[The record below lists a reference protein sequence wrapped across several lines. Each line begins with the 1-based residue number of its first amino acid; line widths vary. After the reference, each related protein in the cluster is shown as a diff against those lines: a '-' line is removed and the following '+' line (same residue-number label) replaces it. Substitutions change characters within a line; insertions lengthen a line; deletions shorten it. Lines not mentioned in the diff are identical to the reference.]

1 MAGEVFDEGEVRVD
15 LDLSGIPSQLDDLA
29 ADVEGAFGG
38 TASRWVTRSLGC
50 AGLGDKLGD
59 SLAGAASGL
68 ANSIG
73 GALSGVASTLGNALQ
88 STLEGVGI
96 AAGGALATSLVGG
109 YQRYTAIEDATAAL
123 TVSLGNATEAAG
135 LLDEV
140 MGVVTGTPYDFQNF
154 ADAAQR
160 MVSFGVEAEKVP
172 TYLEAIG
179 ETAATKG
186 GRANEFAQRLATNF
200 GQIAAMGKI
209 TGAEIREMAIAGVP
223 ALQILANEF
232 GVSAEEMQKMV
243 SDGAVPAT
251 EAMDALAKG
260 ILEGTDGIAGATP
273 ALAGT
278 MEGLREQLS
287 GALSGVSSASDRF
300 GAKIVEGFAPAMT
313 VGANALS
320 GFIDAMSRAV
330 SPIISDFVEME
341 WIQDIIDMV
350 DDLDA
355 SAFDSVID
363 KISQFS
369 DVLIPLG
376 ALAGASGISALSG
389 VLGPF
394 AALLGPFGTALGPV
408 IAGIG
413 GLVAVSEPLQDSLS
427 GLWENFQDLT
437 FSTGDLYDGLD
448 DVVQS
453 LGSGLAAVIDEVGPP
468 LVDFVSEVGALVIE
482 ALPLIGDLAEGLG
495 TVLGGAL
502 GGILPVLTSVVGLFS
517 GLGGSMEGVGPVAQP
532 LADSLIRIGEALA
545 SAVSAMQPDCRR
557 VHFDGRGDGRRPGR
571 THRGRRRGV
580 RDAVRARQH
589 QGERRTDRGDTRRVR
604 EDLRWDR

>member
-15 LDLSGIPSQLDDLA
+15 LDLSGIPGQLDDLT
-29 ADVEGAFGG
+29 ADVRARSAARSTDLATPSLALRSRPGQLARRCTEGSLSPVSA
-38 TASRWVTRSLGC
+38 TRSSRRS
-50 AGLGDKLGD
+50 KV
-59 SLAGAASGL
+59 SASPP
-68 ANSIG
+68 
-73 GALSGVASTLGNALQ
+73 VAPWR
-88 STLEGVGI
+88 
-96 AAGGALATSLVGG
+96 TSLVGG

-123 TVSLGNATEAAG
+123 TVSLGDAAGAAG

-287 GALSGVSSASDRF
+287 GALAGVGSASDRF
-300 GAKIVEGFAPAMT
+300 GATIVEGFAPAMT

-320 GFIDAMSRAV
+320 GFIDAMGRAV
-330 SPIISDFVEME
+330 SPIITEFTEME

-350 DDLDA
+350 ERA
-355 SAFDSVID
+355 WMPQRSTRSSTRCRA
-363 KISQFS
+363 FS

-376 ALAGASGISALSG
+376 AIAGASGISALSG

-394 AALLGPFGTALGPV
+394 SALLGPFGTALGPV
-408 IAGIG
+408 IAGLG
-413 GLVAVSEPLQDSLS
+413 ALVAVSDPLRGVRD
-427 GLWENFQDLT
+427 GLWDSFQDLT
-437 FSTGDLYDGLD
+437 GSTDGLTTGSTG
-448 DVVQS
+448 S
-453 LGSGLAAVIDEVGPP
+453 SSHSAKGSP
-468 LVDFVSEVGALVIE
+468 
-482 ALPLIGDLAEGLG
+482 
-495 TVLGGAL
+495 
-502 GGILPVLTSVVGLFS
+502 
-517 GLGGSMEGVGPVAQP
+517 
-532 LADSLIRIGEALA
+532 R
-545 SAVSAMQPDCRR
+545 
-557 VHFDGRGDGRRPGR
+557 
-571 THRGRRRGV
+571 
-580 RDAVRARQH
+580 
-589 QGERRTDRGDTRRVR
+589 
-604 EDLRWDR
+604 